1 MWDSPQVHRCF
12 LLYRG
17 PHAGTDS
24 SDADT
29 SETIQTEQERVV
41 PPAGPRFLVHSYR
54 FLVEVGLLKHHGL
67 GLAESVSRTLWIF
80 CTQLNVATLWS
91 HNGGQLL
98 C

>member
-12 LLYRG
+12 LLYGG

-24 SDADT
+24 CDADT
-29 SETIQTEQERVV
+29 SGTTQTERESAV
-41 PPAGPRFLVHSYR
+41 PPAGRRFLVHSYR
-54 FLVEVGLLKHHGL
+54 FLVEVGLLKDHGL
-67 GLAESVSRTLWIF
+67 GLAESVSRTLGIF
-80 CTQLNVATLWS
+80 CAQLNGATLRS